1 MTQFFWQ
8 VTYQIPIEAV
18 FGKTLK
24 ATIWACDR
32 LFENIFLGAVAIPMK
47 DIFTYDSGTEYVRN
61 TNMHDKSK
69 LIIEKWYRLK
79 NT

>member
-32 LFENIFLGAVAIPMK
+32 LFEKIFLGAVAIPMK

-61 TNMHDKSK
+61 TNMHGRSKS
-69 LIIEKWYRLK
+69 IIEKWYRLK

>member
-1 MTQFFWQ
+1 M
-8 VTYQIPIEAV
+8 
-18 FGKTLK
+18 
-24 ATIWACDR
+24 
-32 LFENIFLGAVAIPMK
+32 FEKIFLGAVAIPMK

-61 TNMHDKSK
+61 TNMHDRSK